1 MPCSS
6 PPRPP
11 EMSLLLWGPS
21 PMVAPQAEGA
31 SAGQGAPGK
40 ALQYPREQEPCE
52 TKCPPTKEQELNLVA
67 HFPEQNTVLIKS
79 LPFFV
84 FCIQS
89 HLPRKNDAFR
99 CVLSFQKE
107 LGSTEGS

>member
-1 MPCSS
+1 MPCSA
-6 PPRPP
+6 PPRLA

-21 PMVAPQAEGA
+21 PMLAPQAEGA

-40 ALQYPREQEPCE
+40 TLQYSREQEPCE
-52 TKCPPTKEQELNLVA
+52 TKCPTKEQELNLVA
-67 HFPEQNTVLIKS
+67 HFPEQNSVLIRS

-84 FCIQS
+84 FCLQS
-89 HLPRKNDAFR
+89 HLPRKNAAFC
-99 CVLSFQKE
+99 CVLSFLKE